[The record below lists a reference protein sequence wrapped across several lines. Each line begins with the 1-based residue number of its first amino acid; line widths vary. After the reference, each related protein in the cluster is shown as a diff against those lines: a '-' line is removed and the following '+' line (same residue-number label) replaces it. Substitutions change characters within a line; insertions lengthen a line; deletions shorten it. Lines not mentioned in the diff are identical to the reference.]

1 MQEQIVQLKQTK
13 LKQTKSITKWTM
25 AQTWEH
31 LLFAH
36 WPISPEAVRP
46 FVPSSLEIDT
56 FNGKAWLG
64 AVSFFMTGVK
74 LKYLPLS
81 YPFHFPEINIR
92 TYVKMNGIPAVFFI
106 TLDAADPLVVRIAKR
121 WYRLPYFR
129 ANMSFRKE
137 GGERKKGSHFRIESR
152 RKSPRSASETFQ
164 GKYRP
169 SSRSFIPRRG
179 TLAHWLMERYVFF
192 CQPIESGDAYMYGG
206 EVHHEPWRLQSAE
219 VDIATN
225 SLIEPYRVSHPEN
238 PPLSHYSRG
247 VEALIGPVKLFQLRN
262 G

>member
-1 MQEQIVQLKQTK
+1 MDEPIVPLKQI
-13 LKQTKSITKWTM
+13 KSITEWTM
-25 AQTWEH
+25 KQAWEH

-46 FVPSSLEIDT
+46 FVPHQLEIDT
-56 FNGKAWLG
+56 FDGKAWLG
-64 AVSFFMTGVK
+64 AISFFMTGVK

-92 TYVKMNGIPAVFFI
+92 TYVKMDGVPAVFFI
-106 TLDAADPLVVRIAKR
+106 TLDAADPLVVAIAKR

-137 GGERKKGSHFRIESR
+137 GCVRKKGSRFRIESR
-152 RKSPRSASETFQ
+152 RKSSHSAPETFH
-164 GKYRP
+164 GEYWP
-169 SSRSFIPRRG
+169 SSRSFVPKRG

-192 CQPIESGDAYMYGG
+192 CQPMGSDGTYVYGG
-206 EVHHEPWRLQSAE
+206 EVHHEPWRLQPAE
-219 VDIATN
+219 VDIAIN
-225 SLIEPYRVSHPEN
+225 SLIEPYRVRHPEK
-238 PPLSHYSRG
+238 PPISHYSRG